1 MQRLAQGAVHGEMV
15 IGQQTRRRLDPR
27 KNGEFAEGAQRMIR
41 NQGFPGP
48 VAAHPGLCLIVV
60 FAHLTNVQNIL
71 EVSCWARFSTDAYLE
86 KLVTRGV
93 FTGDAALARTN
104 EGHQVTRVLG

>member
-1 MQRLAQGAVHGEMV
+1 MQRLAQGAVHGEVLML
-15 IGQQTRRRLDPR
+15 QQTRRRRLDPR

-41 NQGFPGP
+41 GNQRFQGP

-71 EVSCWARFSTDAYLE
+71 EVSCWARFSTNA
-86 KLVTRGV
+86 
-93 FTGDAALARTN
+93 
-104 EGHQVTRVLG
+104 